1 MSQEIYSKGSSQ
13 LAYGPIMSTIT
24 KCIYLES
31 VGKLKSEVINGKRLY
46 RLAD

>member
-31 VGKLKSEVINGKRLY
+31 SGEVKIGSHKWKKIIQIS
-46 RLAD
+46 